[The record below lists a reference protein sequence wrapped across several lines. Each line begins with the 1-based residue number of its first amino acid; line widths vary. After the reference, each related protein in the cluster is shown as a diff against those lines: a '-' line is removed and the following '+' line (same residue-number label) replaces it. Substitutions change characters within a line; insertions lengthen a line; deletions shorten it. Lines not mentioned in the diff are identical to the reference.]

1 MIYNINNPTYVTI
14 QHGKIITFAIV
25 WNMLCIKF
33 TRYINDFVQN
43 ITWLGDIL
51 NLKKQLSELKYP
63 NI

>member
-1 MIYNINNPTYVTI
+1 MIYNINNPTRR
-14 QHGKIITFAIV
+14 HAIV
-25 WNMLCIKF
+25 RNMLCIKF
-33 TRYINDFVQN
+33 TRYINDFVKN